1 MIIDLASRCLIAIGI
16 VFVLVFGLVP
26 MQPAS
31 TVSPPDSTADLR
43 DSGALEAGRE
53 EANRAEGGRVETARV
68 QLVDDPVTGEPEP
81 EDRAARRPLA
91 IVIENHPNA
100 RPQWGLSLA
109 SRVYEAITEGGITRY
124 LAVFGANDADRVG
137 PVRSARTQFLD
148 YVVELNAAFAHVG
161 GSANA
166 LDLIEALRIK
176 DINQFWNAR
185 PYRRIQTPHLA
196 FEHTVFASTTA
207 LRVLIGRR
215 GWSARVSLDHPTWK
229 DDPAPCLRPPSQTVT
244 IDFSTPAFRVSWVY
258 RPSFNDYQRFLAGV
272 PDVDAATGQV
282 VSAKSIAIAVIPR
295 VHGRTRI
302 GEDTWTFSDIGS
314 GKAWVVQDGTVAVGR
329 WQKPSRTDR
338 LRFLDAAGGEQAV
351 DRGRQWIEIVPPEV
365 IPVIEP
371 VAAAR

>member
-1 MIIDLASRCLIAIGI
+1 MIVDLASRCLIATGI
-16 VFVLVFGLVP
+16 AFVLVFGMIP
-26 MQPAS
+26 IQPPA
-31 TVSPPDSTADLR
+31 TVSPTDSTSLR
-43 DSGALEAGRE
+43 DSDRLEADRE
-53 EANRAEGGRVETARV
+53 EAIRVETARPN
-68 QLVDDPVTGEPEP
+68 LVDDPISGEPEP

-176 DINQFWNAR
+176 DLNQFWYAA
-185 PYRRIQTPHLA
+185 PYRRIRTPHLA
-196 FEHTVFASTTA
+196 FEHTVFASTNA
-207 LRVLIGRR
+207 LRGLIDRR
-215 GWSARVSLDHPTWK
+215 GWGARVSIDHPTWK
-229 DDPAPCLRPPSQTVT
+229 SDPAPGLRPPSQMVT

-258 RPSFNDYQRFLAGV
+258 RPSSNDYQRFLAGV
-272 PDVDAATGQV
+272 PDVDAATGEV

-314 GKAWVVQDGTVAVGR
+314 GRAWVVQDGMVTAGR

-365 IPVIEP
+365 APVIEP
-371 VAAAR
+371 VAATR

>member
-124 LAVFGANDADRVG
+124 LAIFGANDADRVG
-137 PVRSARTQFLD
+137 PIRSARTQFLN
-148 YVVELNAAFAHVG
+148 YVMELNAAFAHVG

-166 LDLIEALRIK
+166 LDMIEALRIR
-176 DINQFWNAR
+176 DINQFQHS
-185 PYRRIQTPHLA
+185 PQYRRIRAQGLA
-196 FEHTVFASTTA
+196 FEHTVFASTRS
-207 LRVLIGRR
+207 LRGLIDRR
-215 GWSARVSLDHPTWK
+215 GWGAPVSIDHPAWK
-229 DDPAPCLRPPSQTVT
+229 SDAPPGLRPPSQTVT
-244 IDFSTPAFRVSWVY
+244 VDFSTPAYRVAWVY
-258 RPSFNDYQRFLAGV
+258 RPAFNDY
-272 PDVDAATGQV
+272 
-282 VSAKSIAIAVIPR
+282 
-295 VHGRTRI
+295 
-302 GEDTWTFSDIGS
+302 
-314 GKAWVVQDGTVAVGR
+314 
-329 WQKPSRTDR
+329 
-338 LRFLDAAGGEQAV
+338 
-351 DRGRQWIEIVPPEV
+351 
-365 IPVIEP
+365 
-371 VAAAR
+371 